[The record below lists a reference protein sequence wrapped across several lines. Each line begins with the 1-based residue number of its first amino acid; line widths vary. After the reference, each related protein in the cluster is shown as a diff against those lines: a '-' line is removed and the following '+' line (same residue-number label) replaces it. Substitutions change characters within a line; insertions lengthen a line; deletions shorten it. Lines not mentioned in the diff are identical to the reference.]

1 LGVASRVNDPLGFLS
16 PVVVPLK
23 IFFRELCRSR
33 IDWDDSLPQELEL
46 KWKGVVSKF
55 HGTVMSLPRYYFAS
69 TGGKMQPCLLYGF
82 CDASTV
88 AFGAVVN
95 LRNGKDSIQFV
106 ASKNKGVTTA
116 LTDLSCCH
124 VFYLQANHHVLTVL

>member
-1 LGVASRVNDPLGFLS
+1 MIRCHKS
-16 PVVVPLK
+16 
-23 IFFRELCRSR
+23 
-33 IDWDDSLPQELEL
+33 WEL

-55 HGTVMSLPRYYFAS
+55 VMSLPQYYFAS
-69 TGGKMQPCLLYGF
+69 TGKMQPCLLYGF

-124 VFYLQANHHVLTVL
+124 VFYLQG